1 MAKENDLRKELLK
14 QMDKDHG
21 KTLEAGVTLAQEIVR
36 RDATHVKRLKWV
48 VIVCWLL
55 VMIFFM
61 VAGIVECNIKGI
73 ESDVLYVNTMWINVA
88 VLVLRA
94 MLLIALVLTISLY
107 VRSRTLTMHQIQAR
121 LANIEEQLMRMSQD
135 KSSATET

>member
-1 MAKENDLRKELLK
+1 MVKENDLRKELLR
-14 QMDKDHG
+14 QMDKSHG
-21 KTLEAGVTLAQEIVR
+21 EASGAGVKSP
-36 RDATHVKRLKWV
+36 RDFIERDSARVKRLRWV
-48 VIVCWLL
+48 VMACWLL

-73 ESDVLYVNTMWINVA
+73 ESDALYVNTMWISVA
-88 VLVLRA
+88 VLILRA

-121 LANIEEQLMRMSQD
+121 LGKIEEQLRRISHD
-135 KSSATET
+135 V